1 MKLSLAWIFDHIN
14 GDWKDVDIDHLV
26 HRFNTTTAE
35 VEHFYDYSLE
45 LRLFSIGQVTEVKDN
60 KVIVFSTEWG
70 KEFTFAHRPD
80 AHAGTTFII
89 TPKGW
94 ATLADFKNGKEGL
107 FPEVLVTE
115 HQMAGSWKDNVEN
128 EDIILEVDN
137 KSITHR
143 PDMWC
148 HRGFAREIAALLELK
163 LKPIDSFITKQPIK
177 EYEHSAPATS
187 KNPFSI
193 EIKNLTACKHYAGLY
208 IPEIGNDPCILSGA
222 FRLLRVDTRPIN
234 ALVDATNYVM
244 LDIGQPMHAFD
255 ASAINTKKIDV
266 EFAKQNQKIELL
278 DGQTIELASSDLII
292 SDSKKPI
299 ALAGIMGGRATAIN
313 KDTESI
319 FLEAATFDAATV
331 RRTSARLNKRTESSA
346 RFEKSLDPHLN
357 TLAIERFVR
366 LLHEW
371 GVTIQITD
379 PIVSIGRLPAET
391 IIEITHSFI
400 ESKLGLTISP
410 DQIRLI
416 LEKLEC
422 HVDEYESHKN
432 LIYKITV
439 PSFRSTKD
447 LTIKEDI
454 VDEIARFYGYDKIP
468 HAVLALPMHVNSLH
482 TVNLIRTIKKQ
493 CAFGLNMHEVHN
505 YAFYDEEFIRRIA
518 YQPQHAVSVKNPV
531 SENWKLL
538 VTSLI
543 PHLLKSVVVNETKQD
558 ELRFFEVGRIWQL
571 KRASTDFEKK
581 VIAGIFFNRKKE
593 VDFYECKSHLLSLC
607 AAFKFS
613 VEWVKAS
620 EPSDPWFDGN
630 QTAYLMHNKKQI
642 GIAGIVDT
650 AFLHQVAPGYAFV
663 WELDRD
669 FLESYKPKAIQYQ
682 PVSKYPEVWL
692 DISMLVPAQV
702 TVEKISSAISA
713 VDKRIVDVRL
723 IDFFEKE
730 EWAGKR
736 SVTFR
741 YYIKDYEK
749 TMEKEEIEKINHAVV
764 AAVAALGAS
773 IR

>member
-35 VEHFYDYSLE
+35 VEHFYDYSIE
-45 LRLFSIGQVTEVKDN
+45 LRLFSIGQVTEIKEN
-60 KVIVFSTEWG
+60 KAIVFSTEWD
-70 KEFTFAHRPD
+70 KEFTFSHRPD
-80 AHAGTTFII
+80 AHPGTTFLI
-89 TPKGW
+89 TPQGW

-115 HQMAGSWKDNVEN
+115 HQMTGSWKDNVEN

-148 HRGFAREIAALLELK
+148 HRGFAREIAALLDLK
-163 LKPIDSFITKQPIK
+163 LKPIDTFITRQPVK
-177 EYEHSAPATS
+177 EYEHSVPATS

-193 EIKNLTACKHYAGLY
+193 EIKNLNACKHYAGLY

-255 ASAINTKKIDV
+255 AQLIGTKKIEV
-266 EFAKQNQKIELL
+266 EFAQQGQRVDLL
-278 DGQTIELASSDLII
+278 DGQAIELTNTDLII
-292 SDSKKPI
+292 SDGKKPI
-299 ALAGIMGGRATAIN
+299 ALAGIMGGRASAIN

-319 FLEAATFDAATV
+319 FLEAATFDAAIV
-331 RRTSARLNKRTESSA
+331 RRTSARLNKRTESSS
-346 RFEKSLDPHLN
+346 RFEKSLDPYLN
-357 TLAIERFVR
+357 TVAIERFVR

-371 GVTIQITD
+371 GVTIQIPD
-379 PIVSIGRLPAET
+379 PIVSIGRLPASNV
-391 IIEITHSFI
+391 IEISHSFI
-400 ESKLGLTISP
+400 EAKLGLTISA
-410 DQIRLI
+410 DQVRSI

-422 HVDEYESHKN
+422 HVDEYEAHKN
-432 LIYKITV
+432 LIYKITI
-439 PSFRSTKD
+439 PTFRSTKD

-468 HAVLALPMHVNSLH
+468 HAALALPMHVSSARIVDL
-482 TVNLIRTIKKQ
+482 VRTIKKQ
-493 CAFGLNMHEVHN
+493 CAFGLSMHEVHN
-505 YAFYDEEFIRRIA
+505 YSFYDEEFIRRIA
-518 YQPQHAVSVKNPV
+518 YQPQHAVTVKNPV

-543 PHLLKSVVVNETKQD
+543 PHLLKAVVTNETKQD
-558 ELRFFEVGRIWQL
+558 ELRFFEFGRTWQL
-571 KRASTDFEKK
+571 AKAVNELK

-593 VDFYECKSHLLSLC
+593 VDFYECKNYLISLC
-607 AAFKFS
+607 SSLKLS

-630 QTAYLMHNKKQI
+630 QTAYLMHNKKRV
-642 GIAGIVDT
+642 GVAGVVDT
-650 AFLHQVAPGYAFV
+650 AFLHQVVPGYAFV

-669 FLESYKPKAIQYQ
+669 FLESFKPATIQYQ

-692 DISMLVPAQV
+692 DISMLTPVTV
-702 TVEKISSAISA
+702 TVEKISSAIHA

-749 TMEKEEIEKINHAVV
+749 TLEKEEIEKISNAVV
-764 AAVAALGAS
+764 ASVTALGAS